1 VLIEPVFAFCE
12 FEIAAS
18 EVGADDPE
26 VVGLVDDGFSIS
38 ENIFTFRNYL
48 VSVLVG
54 MPVAEKHFRVL
65 AKFSNRLLCIGQCF

>member
-1 VLIEPVFAFCE
+1 MLIEPVFAFFE

-18 EVGADDPE
+18 EIGADDPE
-26 VVGLVDDGFSIS
+26 VVGLVDDGFFIS
-38 ENIFTFRNYL
+38 ENIFTVRNYL

-65 AKFSNRLLCIGQCF
+65 AKFSNRFKVCSTNP